1 MGKCLENKFHLIN
14 ASFGRSYNCLIY
26 VSVTKE
32 LNFNFKL
39 NMEQS
44 FKIENTYD
52 IFMNEVRIEDLNLFK
67 NLKKMQ
73 MSKHKIP
80 KILKKK

>member
-1 MGKCLENKFHLIN
+1 
-14 ASFGRSYNCLIY
+14 
-26 VSVTKE
+26 
-32 LNFNFKL
+32 
-39 NMEQS
+39 MEQS